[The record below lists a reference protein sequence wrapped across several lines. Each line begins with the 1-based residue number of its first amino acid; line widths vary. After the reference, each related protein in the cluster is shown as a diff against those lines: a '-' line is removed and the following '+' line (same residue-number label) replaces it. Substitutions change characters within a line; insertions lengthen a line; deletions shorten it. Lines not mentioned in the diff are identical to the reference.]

1 MKKFLNHAVA
11 AIAAGCFL
19 MPAVRC
25 VEDEKYYFLD
35 ASVQG
40 KPEKNV
46 VENLRKLCEETREY
60 DFRVCEMRYDVKEYR
75 R

>member
-40 KPEKNV
+40 KPEKMSLKIFVNYAKKR
-46 VENLRKLCEETREY
+46 ENMILEY
-60 DFRVCEMRYDVKEYR
+60 VK
-75 R
+75 

>member
-35 ASVQG
+35 APTTDTIPSLSVIIII
-40 KPEKNV
+40 
-46 VENLRKLCEETREY
+46 
-60 DFRVCEMRYDVKEYR
+60 
-75 R
+75 